1 MLSLLFTQLI
11 FHTEVKRDGG
21 AKDYSPWE
29 QATEWK
35 IYQKLASQYHQH
47 INNILHM
54 CMAAFHMCS
63 KATIPIATQKDF
75 SYMNIY

>member
-1 MLSLLFTQLI
+1 M
-11 FHTEVKRDGG
+11 
-21 AKDYSPWE
+21 AE
-29 QATEWK
+29 QRIIHHENKPRSGK

-54 CMAAFHMCS
+54 CMAALHMCS
-63 KATIPIATQKDF
+63 KTTIPIATQKDF

>member
-35 IYQKLASQYHQH
+35 NLPETG
-47 INNILHM
+47 
-54 CMAAFHMCS
+54 F
-63 KATIPIATQKDF
+63 PISSAYK
-75 SYMNIY
+75 